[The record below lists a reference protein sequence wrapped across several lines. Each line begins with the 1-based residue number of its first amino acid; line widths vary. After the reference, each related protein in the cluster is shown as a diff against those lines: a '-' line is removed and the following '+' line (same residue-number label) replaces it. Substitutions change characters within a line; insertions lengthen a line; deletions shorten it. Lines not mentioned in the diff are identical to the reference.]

1 MFGSGEELTV
11 GLGCECGGHCHCR
24 DRDFGHQGV
33 VEGDEGGFADNPSPS
48 TQHTAG
54 KRCSCH
60 LDSLCRK
67 VGQLGCAGGG
77 CPLCCPVGVG

>member
-11 GLGCECGGHCHCR
+11 GLGCVCVGHCHCR
-24 DRDFGHQGV
+24 NRYL
-33 VEGDEGGFADNPSPS
+33 GGTRELWKVMREALLTTPPPAHS

-54 KRCSCH
+54 ERCSCH

-67 VGQLGCAGGG
+67 VGQLGCAGGVA
-77 CPLCCPVGVG
+77 LCAAL